1 MKSNILKSIGLTA
14 AAGLLALAPRVSQ
27 AADPLKVAFVYLG
40 PIGDG
45 GWTQM
50 HDQARL
56 KLEKA
61 LGAKIKTTYIEKVPE
76 DATSEGVFRKLAAD
90 GNMLIFGTSFGYM
103 EPIQKVAKLFPKVK
117 FEHVNG
123 YKTAAN
129 VVVYEPRFEEGFYLL
144 GVIGGLMTKTNTL
157 GFLGSFPIPSVV
169 RDVDSLTIGALSVNP
184 KIVTKPIWVSTW
196 YDPGKERQAAET
208 LIAQGA
214 DVVAQ
219 NTDSPASI
227 QAAQEKGTYAF
238 SIDADM
244 SKFGPK
250 AQLTGSTEDWSSYYI
265 AETEKVLDN
274 TWTGN
279 RATRWGLKEGMGGD
293 GAAQPGHPAGR
304 REGIRRA
311 QGGNH
316 RRHPQSPRRTDQGQ
330 HRRGKGGGRQ
340 NHVGQGLQFNE
351 LVRRRHRGVIAEV
364 RPLPSPGASS
374 DGPRTKATFLEHD
387 SFKSAPAL
395 SLPGHPRQYAPK
407 VPGVGVASWGGGR
420 VPTHRKTIMF

>member
-1 MKSNILKSIGLTA
+1 MKTTFLKSLGLGV
-14 AAGLLALAPRVSQ
+14 AAGLLALTPHAN

-40 PIGDG
+40 PTGDG
-45 GWTQM
+45 GWTQQHEM
-50 HDQARL
+50 ARQKLQAT
-56 KLEKA
+56 
-61 LGAKIKTTYIEKVPE
+61 LGSKIKTSYIEKVPE

-103 EPIQKVAKLFPKVK
+103 EPIQRVAKLFPKVK

-144 GVIGGLMTKTNTL
+144 GIVGGLMTKTNTL
-157 GFLGSFPIPSVV
+157 GFIGSFPIPSVV
-169 RDVDSLTIGALSVNP
+169 RDADSMTLGALAVNP
-184 KIVTKPIWVSTW
+184 KVKTKPIWVSTW

-265 AETEKVLDN
+265 AETEKVLN
-274 TWTGN
+274 GTWTGN
-279 RATRWGLKEGMGGD
+279 RATRWGLKEGMVVMAPLNAAIPPDVVKVFDEKKAAIIAGKLNPLEGPIKD
-293 GAAQPGHPAGR
+293 NAGAEKVAAGKTMSDKDFNSMNWYVAGI
-304 REGIRRA
+304 EG
-311 QGGNH
+311 
-316 RRHPQSPRRTDQGQ
+316 
-330 HRRGKGGGRQ
+330 
-340 NHVGQGLQFNE
+340 E
-351 LVRRRHRGVIAEV
+351 L
-364 RPLPSPGASS
+364 
-374 DGPRTKATFLEHD
+374 
-387 SFKSAPAL
+387 
-395 SLPGHPRQYAPK
+395 PK
-407 VPGVGVASWGGGR
+407 
-420 VPTHRKTIMF
+420 